1 MDRFFVIF
9 FKKSSLKNSQ
19 NLHIWSNNLETIKTG
34 LNVDITMLIVPG
46 IVEILQVPF
55 SQRFWL
61 IFCNFAVMVIAES
74 P

>member
-9 FKKSSLKNSQ
+9 LKKSSLKNSQ
-19 NLHIWSNNLETIKTG
+19 NLHIWPNNLETIKTG

-46 IVEILQVPF
+46 IVEMFQVRF